1 MQSNCVKPFQ
11 MLVYLN
17 KVYFVS
23 GFFPVTIK
31 IKTSD
36 APTTE
41 THIVKTHSKLA
52 SLSAMPNKLSSI

>member
-1 MQSNCVKPFQ
+1 MQSNCVKLFR

-31 IKTSD
+31 SRLLMRPLQNLTS
-36 APTTE
+36 
-41 THIVKTHSKLA
+41 
-52 SLSAMPNKLSSI
+52 